1 MDFRILGPLE
11 VVRGDQTLRL
21 GSGRQLAL
29 FAVLLLHRNE
39 AISIDRIVDHL
50 WGESPPPT
58 AAKIVRN
65 SVSLLRKAL
74 GDGAELIAVLEPLVR
89 EHPLRERL
97 RGQLMLALYRA
108 GRQSEALAA
117 YQEGRRL
124 LVSELGLEPGQA
136 LQELERAI
144 LRQEQALEPPVV
156 DRGLP

>member
-58 AAKIVRN
+58 AAM
-65 SVSLLRKAL
+65 SLCR
-74 GDGAELIAVLEPLVR
+74 R
-89 EHPLRERL
+89 T
-97 RGQLMLALYRA
+97 RA
-108 GRQSEALAA
+108 K
-117 YQEGRRL
+117 GRR
-124 LVSELGLEPGQA
+124 S
-136 LQELERAI
+136 R
-144 LRQEQALEPPVV
+144 
-156 DRGLP
+156 